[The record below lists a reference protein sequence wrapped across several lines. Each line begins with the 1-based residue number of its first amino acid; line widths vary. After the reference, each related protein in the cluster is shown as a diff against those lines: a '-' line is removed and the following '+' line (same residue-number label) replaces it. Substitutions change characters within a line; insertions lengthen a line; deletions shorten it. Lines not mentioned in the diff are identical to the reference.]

1 MSFFEAKEISVR
13 FGGLSALHQVSF
25 SVEEGEIFSII
36 GPNGAGKTTVFNC
49 LSRYYD
55 LDSGSFHFKG
65 QDISKVAPHMVA
77 RLGIA
82 RTFQNIELFKR
93 ATVIDNLLLGCYRNR
108 RSNFLSEAFF
118 TRSVRRQEIQS
129 REKAEEVMD
138 FLNLQAYREQ
148 RIEGLPYGIQK
159 SVELGR
165 ALTMGPELLLLDEP
179 SAGLNEEE
187 RQDLIFWIDDIK
199 QILGITII
207 LIEHNMPL
215 VDEVS
220 DRVMA
225 LNFGKSITTGTSR
238 EIMKHPEVIKAY
250 LGEERGLT

>member
-13 FGGLSALHQVSF
+13 FGGLLALHQVSF
-25 SVEEGEIFSII
+25 SVEKGEVFTII
-36 GPNGAGKTTVFNC
+36 GPNGAGKTTILNC
-49 LSRYYD
+49 LNRYYD
-55 LDSGSFHFKG
+55 LDSGSFYFKD
-65 QDISKVAPHMVA
+65 QDISKLAAHTVV

-108 RSNFLSEAFF
+108 QSNFLSEAFF
-118 TRSVRRQEIQS
+118 TGSVRRQEIQS
-129 REKAEEVMD
+129 RQKAEEVMD
-138 FLNLQAYREQ
+138 FLKLQPYREQ
-148 RIEGLPYGIQK
+148 HIEGLPYGIQK
-159 SVELGR
+159 IVELGR
-165 ALTMGPELLLLDEP
+165 ALTMEPELLLLDEP

-199 QILGITII
+199 EILGITII

-215 VDEVS
+215 VNEVS

-225 LNFGKSITTGTSR
+225 MSFGKTISTGTPQ
-238 EIMKHPEVIKAY
+238 EIMNHPEVIKAY